1 MVIHLGNRKRETE
14 SMRITYL
21 SIAVLDLVEIRA
33 YLAKQPLQEAQRIGN
48 KLKKSID
55 ALEQFPNLGKPGR
68 VYGTRELTVPK
79 INNTNYIVVY
89 RVVSRVSDQQIQILR
104 VLPGMRDIDSILGE
118 GFGNEEN

>member
-33 YLAKQPLQEAQRIGN
+33 YLATQTSQEAQRVGN
-48 KLKKSID
+48 KLKKSIN
-55 ALEQFPNLGKPGR
+55 ALEQFPNLGRPGR

-89 RVVSRVSDQQIQILR
+89 RVSNQQIQILR
-104 VLPGMRDIDSILGE
+104 VLPGMRDRCNLGRRVWE
-118 GFGNEEN
+118 